1 MATIKNYGKSWYS
14 IAADIELE
22 SVCTEVDVALK
33 VVDPKF
39 SASTTT
45 AWVTDGI
52 AISYDGT
59 KLGEC
64 GWISGVTYAERIFRW
79 ATNGTNIF
87 SKSFSANAD
96 YCLGLVATSKA
107 VALVDF
113 SAAAGGIATAAVII
127 TLDDTNAPLIMC
139 NKMGSGNNT
148 FQEDEVYT
156 ENAEGDYSY
165 LTATVTHTFS
175 NSASAFPPA
184 VYNKQAYAKNVYWML
199 CNPLQNGVYSHAT
212 LGGASYYALGSFLL
226 AE

>member
-14 IAADIELE
+14 ITSNSELE
-22 SVCTEVDVALK
+22 TVCVEIDAALK

-39 SASTTT
+39 SASTST
-45 AWVTDGI
+45 AWVTNGI

-79 ATNGTNIF
+79 TANGTNIF

-113 SAAAGGIATAAVII
+113 SAPAGGIATAAVII
-127 TLDDTNAPLIMC
+127 TLDDTNAPLIMW
-139 NKMGSGNNT
+139 NNMTSGNNT
-148 FQEDEVYT
+148 FQEDAVYT
-156 ENAEGDYSY
+156 ENAEGAYSY

-184 VYNKQAYAKNVYWML
+184 VYNTQKYAKNVYWMI
-199 CNPLQNGVYSHAT
+199 CNPLQNGEYSQAT
-212 LGGASYYALGSFLL
+212 LGGKSYYAIGSFLL
-226 AE
+226 ME